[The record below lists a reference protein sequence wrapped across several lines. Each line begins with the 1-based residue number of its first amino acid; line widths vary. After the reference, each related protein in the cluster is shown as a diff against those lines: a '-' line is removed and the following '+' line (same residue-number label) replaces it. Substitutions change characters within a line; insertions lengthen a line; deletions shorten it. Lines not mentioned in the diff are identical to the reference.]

1 MGASVYFD
9 TGRRRRQSRI
19 GAWVVAAGIPGTREK
34 LLVRT
39 TFLGLIGLMLLYL
52 LITNTWM
59 MIELMGR

>member
-1 MGASVYFD
+1 MPGS
-9 TGRRRRQSRI
+9 SR
-19 GAWVVAAGIPGTREK
+19 PGYPEREKK